1 VVEKSTTGLRKPV
14 VFFVVMSAAM
24 KNIMKSLSTPTGAAK
39 LSFAVVICLVILK
52 IVVAILTNSVSIYA
66 QATDSFLDIFS
77 IGITYLA
84 VRAATTPADEEHHFG
99 HGKMEGIAALIQ
111 AVLVLAAGS
120 FIIYS
125 AIKRIITSEVIKP
138 DEGMIVMVVSIIAS
152 FFLSRHL
159 RRVAKTSGSTAIA
172 ASASNISADVY
183 SAAGV
188 LLGLLAVR
196 LTSWVI
202 LDPVIALIMAFFVL
216 KAGYEVV
223 LRAFREL
230 TDYTLPEEEQ
240 KILTDCIREHI
251 TQLVDFH
258 AVRTRRSGSQRFVD
272 LHLVMPRNIS
282 VESSHQM
289 CDHLEKDIKE
299 RLPNSSIVIHVEPCE
314 GKNCLACS
322 ITICTLRHA

>member
-1 VVEKSTTGLRKPV
+1 
-14 VFFVVMSAAM
+14 MSNWT
-24 KNIMKSLSTPTGAAK
+24 KNLSTPTGAAK
-39 LSFAVVICLVILK
+39 LSLSVVIGLIILK
-52 IVVAILTNSVSIYA
+52 IIFAILSHSISIYA

-84 VRAATTPADEEHHFG
+84 LRVSITPADDKHRFG

-111 AVLVLAAGS
+111 AVLVLAAGA

-125 AIKRIITSEVIKP
+125 AVQRIIKNVTIQPE
-138 DEGMIVMVVSIIAS
+138 EGMVVMGVSIIAS

-159 RRVAKTSGSTAIA
+159 RRVAKATDSTAIA

-196 LTSWVI
+196 LTGWVI
-202 LDPVIALIMAFFVL
+202 LDPIIALIMVLFVL
-216 KAGYEVV
+216 KAGYEVII
-223 LRAFREL
+223 RAFREL
-230 TDYTLPEEEQ
+230 TDYALPAEEQ

-258 AVRTRRSGSQRFVD
+258 AIRNRRAGSERFVD

-282 VESSHQM
+282 VEESHRM
-289 CDHLEKDIKE
+289 CDHLEKDIKTK
-299 RLPNSSIVIHVEPCE
+299 LPNSNVMIHVEPCNE
-314 GKNCLACS
+314 NDCVRCEIS
-322 ITICTLRHA
+322 VCDLRGTPQGNVTG